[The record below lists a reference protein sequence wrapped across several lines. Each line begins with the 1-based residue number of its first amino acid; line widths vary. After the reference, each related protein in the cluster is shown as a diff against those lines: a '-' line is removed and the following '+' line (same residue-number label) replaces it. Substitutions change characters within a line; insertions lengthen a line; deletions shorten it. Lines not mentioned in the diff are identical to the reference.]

1 MNGKLHDTRTEWV
14 DPDDA
19 PELTEEW
26 FANATPMIGGRE
38 VTMEEFREA
47 ARKSFPRNA
56 SPADAA
62 RMAVTID
69 YDIDIIEAF
78 RATGDGWEARMNDAL
93 RDWIKAHLV

>member
-38 VTMEEFREA
+38 VTWKNIREA
-47 ARKSFPRNA
+47 RENPRNF
-56 SPADAA
+56 A
-62 RMAVTID
+62 R
-69 YDIDIIEAF
+69 
-78 RATGDGWEARMNDAL
+78 
-93 RDWIKAHLV
+93 